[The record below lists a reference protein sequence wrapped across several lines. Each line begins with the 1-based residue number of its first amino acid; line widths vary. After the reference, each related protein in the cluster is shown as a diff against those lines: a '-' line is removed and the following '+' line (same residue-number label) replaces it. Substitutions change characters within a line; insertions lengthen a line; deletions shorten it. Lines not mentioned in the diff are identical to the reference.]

1 MSTRT
6 ITTVLLLFYLFTLK
20 VVHDTDLVH
29 IDMIDLEKKFSNLKS
44 ELPYVLGRVYS
55 EKGRFNYRFAMSMFE
70 RFAEAHAKG
79 AIFFGPI
86 AVIPQDNRH
95 SLWVIKDL
103 RGGWGFHP
111 IDRLLTTD
119 PGVEPTLEFVCNIL
133 RCYAN
138 DIRCNADILDNLI
151 SELSE

>member
-1 MSTRT
+1 
-6 ITTVLLLFYLFTLK
+6 
-20 VVHDTDLVH
+20 
-29 IDMIDLEKKFSNLKS
+29 MIDLEKKFSNLRS

-55 EKGRFNYRFAMSMFE
+55 GKGRYDYRFAMSMFE

-111 IDRLLTTD
+111 IDMEITTD
-119 PGVEPTLEFVCNIL
+119 IGVDPTLEVVTKNL
-133 RCYAN
+133 QRYAN
-138 DIRCNADILDNLI
+138 DLRCKADIVERLV

>member
-1 MSTRT
+1 
-6 ITTVLLLFYLFTLK
+6 
-20 VVHDTDLVH
+20 
-29 IDMIDLEKKFSNLKS
+29 MIDLEKKFSNLKS

-55 EKGRFNYRFAMSMFE
+55 RKRRYYDYRFAMSMFE

-111 IDRLLTTD
+111 IDLEITTD
-119 PGVEPTLEFVCNIL
+119 IGVAPTLEVVTKNL
-133 RCYAN
+133 QRYAN
-138 DIRCNADILDNLI
+138 DLRCKADLVERLV

>member
-1 MSTRT
+1 
-6 ITTVLLLFYLFTLK
+6 
-20 VVHDTDLVH
+20 
-29 IDMIDLEKKFSNLKS
+29 MIDLEKKFSNLKS
-44 ELPYVLGRVYS
+44 ELLYVLGRVYS
-55 EKGRFNYRFAMSMFE
+55 EKGRNDYRFAMSMFE

-111 IDRLLTTD
+111 IDLEITTD
-119 PGVEPTLEFVCNIL
+119 IGVDPTLEVVTKNL
-133 RCYAN
+133 QRYAN
-138 DIRCNADILDNLI
+138 GLRSKADYVEKLV

>member
-1 MSTRT
+1 
-6 ITTVLLLFYLFTLK
+6 
-20 VVHDTDLVH
+20 
-29 IDMIDLEKKFSNLKS
+29 MIDLEKKFSNLRS

-55 EKGRFNYRFAMSMFE
+55 GKGRYDYRFAMSMFE

-86 AVIPQDNRH
+86 AVIPQNDKH
-95 SLWVIKDL
+95 SEWIIKDL

-111 IDRLLTTD
+111 IDQPLTTD
-119 PGVEPTLEFVCNIL
+119 PGVEPTLEFVCKTL
-133 RCYAN
+133 RRYAN
-138 DIRCNADILDNLI
+138 DLRCKADIIDILI

>member
-1 MSTRT
+1 
-6 ITTVLLLFYLFTLK
+6 
-20 VVHDTDLVH
+20 
-29 IDMIDLEKKFSNLKS
+29 MIDLEKKFSNLES

-55 EKGRFNYRFAMSMFE
+55 GKGRYDYRFAMSMFE

-103 RGGWGFHP
+103 RGGWGFYP
-111 IDRLLTTD
+111 IDLPLITD
-119 PGVEPTLEFVCNIL
+119 PEVEPTLELVCRIL
-133 RCYAN
+133 RRYAN
-138 DIRCNADILDNLI
+138 DLRCKADIVERLV

>member
-6 ITTVLLLFYLFTLK
+6 ITTILLLFTLK
-20 VVHDTDLVH
+20 VAHDTDLVH
-29 IDMIDLEKKFSNLKS
+29 IDMIDLEKKFSNLRS

-55 EKGRFNYRFAMSMFE
+55 GKGRYDYRFAMSMFE

-95 SLWVIKDL
+95 SL
-103 RGGWGFHP
+103 
-111 IDRLLTTD
+111 
-119 PGVEPTLEFVCNIL
+119 
-133 RCYAN
+133 
-138 DIRCNADILDNLI
+138 
-151 SELSE
+151 